1 MSSSQKEPLI
11 TRPNDTII
19 DVSELLDK
27 STTTEGFPYPVYLK
41 PKKKSHKE
49 CCAIIC
55 CVLSIVSTSLMIWAS
70 FGRNH

>member
-1 MSSSQKEPLI
+1 MSSLQKEPLI
-11 TRPNDTII
+11 TRPEYAIVDFSNP
-19 DVSELLDK
+19 LDK
-27 STTTEGFPYPVYLK
+27 STMTEPSLYPVYLK

-55 CVLSIVSTSLMIWAS
+55 CVLSIVSTSLMIWVS